1 MVVGKWCPGAPMKK
15 ALLSLLLACSMVGCQ
30 SNGSRIPVFEARQDR
45 PFSVTLKTH
54 DNADQK
60 AWEGCHRRNVW
71 FDVKD
76 SHGQSMPHILTCI
89 LWADTPGPAP
99 KKHDATEI
107 KVLVRKDKNAFL
119 IGQHDG
125 LMLGRRIEKPGTYLL
140 EFHVDCYD
148 RKHRLLYS
156 GKTDG
161 IRLHIANRTFLTKP
175 PSAEASD
182 ITLLV
187 RQRN

>member
-1 MVVGKWCPGAPMKK
+1 MKK
-15 ALLSLLLACSMVGCQ
+15 ALLSLLLAGSMVGCQ
-30 SNGSRIPVFEARQDR
+30 SNNSPIPVFEARQDR
-45 PFSVTLKTH
+45 LISVSLKAR

-76 SHGQSMPHILTCI
+76 SRGQSMPHILICI
-89 LWADTPGPAP
+89 LWADTPEPAP

-119 IGQHDG
+119 IGQHDA

-140 EFHVDCYD
+140 EYHVDCYD
-148 RKHRLLYS
+148 QKHRLLYS

-161 IRLHIANRTFLTKP
+161 ICIHIANRTFLDKRPRTD
-175 PSAEASD
+175 ASE
-182 ITLLV
+182 ITLWV
-187 RQRN
+187 RREK